1 MRILLAEDDP
11 DQLEPM
17 QTALQREHHIVDA
30 TPDGTLAGEL
40 LSTCAY
46 DLLILD
52 WMLPGL
58 SGLELCQRYRQA
70 GGAAPVLMLTAR
82 GSLSDRITG
91 LDTGA
96 DDYLV
101 KPVSLLEL
109 LARVRALGR
118 RLPQWQDEVLTLGDL
133 TLHLGSLI
141 LERGDRWVKLSKRE
155 FQLLAYLLRHPHQ
168 VLSHTQ
174 LEQALWATG
183 TEPESN
189 ALSKLVRRLRR
200 RLEQLEADP
209 WLETI
214 YGMGYRLSLPELSS
228 SPG

>member
-1 MRILLAEDDP
+1 MRILLAEDNP

-17 QTALQREHHIVDA
+17 QTALEREHHIVDPA
-30 TPDGTLAGEL
+30 ADGTTADWL
-40 LSTCAY
+40 LTTNTY

-58 SGLELCQRYRQA
+58 SGLDLCRRYRHA
-70 GGAAPVLMLTAR
+70 GGTAPVLMLTAR
-82 GSLSDRITG
+82 GSLKDRVAG
-91 LDTGA
+91 LDGGA

-118 RLPQWQDEVLTLGDL
+118 RLPQWQGDVVTVADL
-133 TLHLGSLI
+133 RLYVDSLE
-141 LERGDRWVKLSKRE
+141 LERGGQRVKLPKRE
-155 FQLLAYLLRHPHQ
+155 FQLLEYLLRHPHQ

-174 LEQALWATG
+174 LEQALWAVG
-183 TEPESN
+183 AEPESN

-200 RLEQLEADP
+200 RLEQLGVDG
-209 WLETI
+209 WIETV
-214 YGMGYRLSLPELSS
+214 YGMGYRLSVPELC
-228 SPG
+228 G